1 MPPGLECYKSVKKTS
16 DKCLIPCK
24 GVFADVEKG
33 EDYKQVEAI
42 EKFRATLHNYE
53 DYKSGFI
60 TRNEGK

>member
-24 GVFADVEKG
+24 GVFADVEKR

-42 EKFRATLHNYE
+42 EKFRYTLHDYR